1 MLACIVALLLIGCAS
16 RPTLSGSDWMAEV
29 SGQSATMSFANDG
42 SMKMS
47 LELPIGTLTSS
58 GTFSE
63 TDKSVAF
70 TLQKINLPNLPIP
83 GGAGKLVEGMVG
95 RPLTFNVEWL
105 GPDEVKLSPQLA
117 AGPLNQTMTLKRKPK
132 S

>member
-1 MLACIVALLLIGCAS
+1 
-16 RPTLSGSDWMAEV
+16 MAEV

-117 AGPLNQTMTLKRKPK
+117 AGPLNQTMTLKRLAK
-132 S
+132 